1 MKLTQQD
8 MARLLKIDA
17 RTLRNWRKDRPFLY
31 DIIMKGFAY
40 DNFIIEL
47 EEKLDSLK
55 KLKIHIEFNK

>member
-55 KLKIHIEFNK
+55 KIKDTYRI